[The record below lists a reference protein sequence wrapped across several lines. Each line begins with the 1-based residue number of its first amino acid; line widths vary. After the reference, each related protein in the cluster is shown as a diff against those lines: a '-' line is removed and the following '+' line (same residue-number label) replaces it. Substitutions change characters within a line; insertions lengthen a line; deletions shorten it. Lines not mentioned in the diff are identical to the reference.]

1 MKNNGTTFV
10 LVAINARYSHASH
23 ALRCLAANLGA
34 FRSQTTLLETTLE
47 ERPLVLAERIL
58 ALSPKVVGF
67 SVAIWNV
74 EQSVKTMEILRL
86 IAPDVCIIAGGP
98 AMAGVQ
104 SLLCA
109 DVVVDGEAEK
119 ILPKILEDL
128 QTEKPVEPLYRP
140 QPVDLAT
147 VQLPYDEY
155 TQEDLRQR
163 LVSVE
168 SSRGCRQH
176 CSYCQSASGGLRLVP
191 LDRFFA
197 AMEQLLARNLSE
209 FRMLDR
215 SLDAS
220 PERALAILDFFLNR
234 LPKDGRL
241 HVELT
246 PGALLPELLAKI
258 QAFPV
263 GMLHLE
269 LGVQSFNPSV
279 LATIRRRGNPDAVER
294 DLRFLVTET
303 GAEIHA
309 DLIAG
314 LPGESWESF
323 AAGFDRLYRI
333 GPDHIQL
340 GILKLLSGAPLA
352 EEIAEHHLVFSP
364 HPPYDL
370 LASPLLSFT
379 DMQRLRRLARYYDLF
394 VNAGRFPKTCRLL
407 LEGDS
412 PFAAWTAFGDW
423 LWKHEGRE
431 HSISLPRQEI
441 LLGQYLTIPQAKD
454 ALKEDA
460 LWRERPRKCC

>member
-1 MKNNGTTFV
+1 
-10 LVAINARYSHASH
+10 
-23 ALRCLAANLGA
+23 
-34 FRSQTTLLETTLE
+34 
-47 ERPLVLAERIL
+47 
-58 ALSPKVVGF
+58 
-67 SVAIWNV
+67 
-74 EQSVKTMEILRL
+74 MELLRL
-86 IAPDVCIIAGGP
+86 IAPEICIIAGGP
-98 AMAGVQ
+98 ALAGVQ
-104 SLLCA
+104 SLPCA
-109 DVVVDGEAEK
+109 DVVVDGEAEE

-128 QTEKPVEPLYRP
+128 LAKKPVESIYRP
-140 QPVDLAT
+140 QPVDLAS

-191 LDRFFA
+191 LEHFFA
-197 AMEQLLARNLSE
+197 AMEKLLARGLSE

-220 PERALAILDFFLNR
+220 PERALAILDFFLTH

-246 PGALLPELLAKI
+246 PGALPPEILAKI
-258 QAFPV
+258 QAFPA

-279 LATIRRRGNPDAVER
+279 LAAIRRRGSPEAVER
-294 DLRFLVTET
+294 DLRFLVEET

-333 GPDHIQL
+333 GPDHLQL
-340 GILKLLSGAPLA
+340 GILKLLHGAPLA
-352 EEIAEHHLVFSP
+352 TEIEQHQLVFSP

-370 LASPLLSFT
+370 LASPLLSFA

-407 LEGDS
+407 LDGDY

-423 LWKHEGRE
+423 LWSQEGRE

-441 LLGQYLTIPQAKD
+441 LLRQYLLSEQAE
-454 ALKEDA
+454 ATLKEDA
-460 LWRERPRKCC
+460 QRRESQRPRWS